1 MQIQENAFSRW
12 GEQRHQSWLIRS
24 AHLDPPMLF
33 ALIALSFTGLAILYS
48 ASNQDLDLVL
58 RQLVRVG
65 LAFAAMLIIA
75 QIHPNQ
81 LRRWSPWLAT
91 IGVVLLIA
99 VAVAGDIG
107 KGAQRWLD
115 LGLFR
120 FQPSEIMKL
129 ALPMV
134 VAWYFADRALP
145 PSLKHLCV
153 SAILIAIPT
162 GLIVKQ
168 PDLGTSVLIASAGLF
183 VVFLSGISWRLI
195 GFFTVLFA
203 SCLPLVWL
211 NMHDYQKTR
220 VLTFLNPE
228 SDPLNSG
235 YHIIQ
240 SKIAIGSGG
249 LFGKGFLNGTQS
261 HLEFLPERS
270 TDFVFS
276 AFAEELGLVGG
287 LLLLSLYLFIV
298 IRGLVI
304 ATQAQDTYTRL
315 LAGSLTLTF
324 FVYVFVNIGMVSG
337 LLPVVGL
344 PLPLMS
350 YGGTSMVTIM
360 AAFGVL
366 MSIHTHKKMIRNT

>member
-1 MQIQENAFSRW
+1 MELKEDAFRRW
-12 GEQRHQSWLIRS
+12 GEQRNESWFVRHM
-24 AHLDPPMLF
+24 HLDVPLVLALF
-33 ALIALSFTGLAILYS
+33 ALSITGLAVLYS
-48 ASNQDLDLVL
+48 AGNQDLDIVY
-58 RQLVRVG
+58 RQIVRIG
-65 LAFAAMLIIA
+65 LAFAAMLMIA
-75 QIHPNQ
+75 QIPPDK
-81 LRRWSPWLAT
+81 LKRWSPWLAGLG
-91 IGVVLLIA
+91 IILLIA
-99 VAVAGDIG
+99 VAIVGDVG

-115 LGLFR
+115 FGLFR
-120 FQPSEIMKL
+120 FQPAEIMKL
-129 ALPMV
+129 ALPMLL
-134 VAWYFADRALP
+134 AWYLAERKLP
-145 PSLKHLCV
+145 PSLKHLAV
-153 SAILIAIPT
+153 SAFLIAIPVV
-162 GLIVKQ
+162 LIAKQ
-168 PDLGTSVLIASAGLF
+168 PDLGTSILIASCGIF
-183 VVFLSGISWRLI
+183 VIFLAGISWRLI
-195 GFFTVLFA
+195 FFLGAVFA
-203 SCLPLVWL
+203 SCLPLAWL
-211 NMHDYQKTR
+211 YMHYYQKTR

-249 LFGKGFLNGTQS
+249 FYGKGFLQGTQS

-270 TDFVFS
+270 TDFIFA
-276 AFAEELGLVGG
+276 AFAEELGLVGA
-287 LLLLSLYLFIV
+287 LLLLALYLFIV

-366 MSIHTHKKMIRNT
+366 MSIHTHRKMIRN

>member
-1 MQIQENAFSRW
+1 MELKEDAFRRW
-12 GEQRHQSWLIRS
+12 GEQRNESWWVRRL
-24 AHLDPPMLF
+24 HLDLPLTV
-33 ALIALSFTGLAILYS
+33 ALLALSMTGLAVLYS
-48 ASNQDLDLVL
+48 AGNQDLDIVY
-58 RQLVRVG
+58 RQLIRVG
-65 LAFAAMLIIA
+65 LAFGAMLAVA
-75 QIHPNQ
+75 QIPPDQ
-81 LRRWSPWLAT
+81 LKRWSPWLAG
-91 IGVVLLIA
+91 IGIILLIA
-99 VAVAGDIG
+99 VAVVGDIG

-115 LGLFR
+115 LGFFR

-129 ALPMV
+129 ALPML
-134 VAWYFADRALP
+134 VAWYLADRQLP
-145 PSLKHLCV
+145 PSLKHLAA
-153 SAILIAIPT
+153 SALLIAIPT
-162 GLIVKQ
+162 ALIVKQ
-168 PDLGTSVLIASAGLF
+168 PDLGTSILIASSGIF
-183 VVFLSGISWRLI
+183 VIFLAGISWRLI
-195 GFFTVLFA
+195 AFLGTVCAA
-203 SCLPLVWL
+203 SLPLVWL

-249 LFGKGFLNGTQS
+249 VYGKGFLHGSQS
-261 HLEFLPERS
+261 HLEFLPESS
-270 TDFVFS
+270 TDFIFA
-276 AFAEELGLVGG
+276 AFAEELGLIGA
-287 LLLLSLYLFIV
+287 LLLLALYFFIV

-350 YGGTSMVTIM
+350 YGGTSMVTVM

-366 MSIHTHKKMIRNT
+366 MSIHTHRKMIHN

>member
-1 MQIQENAFSRW
+1 MELKEDAFRRW
-12 GEQRHQSWLIRS
+12 GDQRNESWMVRHL
-24 AHLDPPMLF
+24 HLDLPLSV
-33 ALIALSFTGLAILYS
+33 ALLALSITGLAVLYS
-48 ASNQDLDLVL
+48 AGNQDLDIVY
-58 RQLVRVG
+58 RQMIRVG
-65 LAFAAMLIIA
+65 LAFTAMLIIA
-75 QIHPNQ
+75 QIPPDQ
-81 LRRWSPWLAT
+81 LKRWSPWLAGAG
-91 IGVVLLIA
+91 IILLIA
-99 VAVAGDIG
+99 VAIAGDVG

-115 LGLFR
+115 LGFFR

-129 ALPMV
+129 ALPMLL
-134 VAWYFADRALP
+134 AWYLADRKLP
-145 PSLKHLCV
+145 PSLKHLAA
-153 SAILIAIPT
+153 SALLIAIPVA
-162 GLIVKQ
+162 LIVKQ
-168 PDLGTSVLIASAGLF
+168 PDLGTSILIASSGIF
-183 VVFLSGISWRLI
+183 VIFLAGISWRLI
-195 GFFTVLFA
+195 AFLSAVFA
-203 SCLPLVWL
+203 SCLPVVWL

-249 LFGKGFLNGTQS
+249 IYGKGFLHGTQS
-261 HLEFLPERS
+261 HLEFLPESS
-270 TDFVFS
+270 TDFIFA
-276 AFAEELGLVGG
+276 AFAEELGLVGA
-287 LLLLSLYLFIV
+287 LLLLALYLFII

-366 MSIHTHKKMIRNT
+366 MSIHTHRKMIRN

>member
-24 AHLDPPMLF
+24 AHLDLPLLL
-33 ALIALSFTGLAILYS
+33 ALIALTLTGLAMLYS
-48 ASNQDLDLVL
+48 ASNQDTDLVI
-58 RQLVRVG
+58 RQLVRIG
-65 LAFAAMLIIA
+65 LAFSAMLVIA
-75 QIHPNQ
+75 QIHPDQ
-81 LRRWSPWLAT
+81 LRRWSPWLAG
-91 IGVVLLIA
+91 IGIILLIA
-99 VAVAGDIG
+99 VAVVGDVG

-115 LGLFR
+115 LGVFR

-129 ALPMV
+129 ALPML
-134 VAWYFADRALP
+134 VAWYLADRALP
-145 PSLKHLCV
+145 PSYKHLAV
-153 SAILIAIPT
+153 SALLIGIPT
-162 GLIVKQ
+162 ALIVKQ
-168 PDLGTSVLIASAGLF
+168 PDLGTSVLIASSGLF
-183 VVFLSGISWRLI
+183 VIFLAGISWRLI
-195 GFFTVLFA
+195 AFFSVVFA

-211 NMHDYQKTR
+211 NMHEYQKTR

-249 LFGKGFLNGTQS
+249 FYGKGFLNGTQS

-270 TDFVFS
+270 TDFIFS

-287 LLLLSLYLFIV
+287 LLLLALYLFIV

-344 PLPLMS
+344 PLPMMS

-366 MSIHTHKKMIRNT
+366 MSIHTHRKMIRNT

>member
-1 MQIQENAFSRW
+1 MELRENDFQRW
-12 GEQRHQSWLIRS
+12 GEQRHESWFVRHL
-24 AHLDPPMLF
+24 HLDMPLTL
-33 ALIALSFTGLAILYS
+33 ALVALSMTGLAVLYS
-48 ASNQDLDLVL
+48 ASNQELGLVY
-58 RQLVRVG
+58 RQVVRVG
-65 LAFAAMLIIA
+65 LAFTAMLVIA
-75 QIHPNQ
+75 QIPPDQ
-81 LRRWSPWLAT
+81 LKRWSPWLAGL
-91 IGVVLLIA
+91 GVALLIA
-99 VAVAGDIG
+99 VEVAGDVG

-115 LGLFR
+115 LGFFR

-129 ALPMV
+129 ALPMLI
-134 VAWYFADRALP
+134 AWYLADRKLP
-145 PSLKHLCV
+145 PSMKHLAA
-153 SAILIAIPT
+153 SALLIAIPVT
-162 GLIVKQ
+162 LIVKQ
-168 PDLGTSVLIASAGLF
+168 PDLGTSILIASSGLF
-183 VVFLSGISWRLI
+183 VIFLAGISWRLI
-195 GFFTVLFA
+195 IFLGAVFA

-249 LFGKGFLNGTQS
+249 FYGKGFLQGTQS

-270 TDFVFS
+270 TDFIFA

-287 LLLLSLYLFIV
+287 LLLLALYLFIV

-304 ATQAQDTYTRL
+304 ATQAQDSYTRL

-366 MSIHTHKKMIRNT
+366 MSIHTHRKMIRN

>member
-1 MQIQENAFSRW
+1 MELKENAFQRW
-12 GEQRHQSWLIRS
+12 GEQRHQSWLVRRM
-24 AHLDPPMLF
+24 HLDVPLTL
-33 ALIALSFTGLAILYS
+33 ALIALSMTGLAMLYS
-48 ASNQDLDLVL
+48 AGNQDLDLVY
-58 RQLVRVG
+58 RQILRVG
-65 LAFAAMLIIA
+65 LAFGAMLVIA
-75 QIHPNQ
+75 QIPPDQ
-81 LRRWSPWLAT
+81 LKRWSPWLAGLG
-91 IGVVLLIA
+91 IALLIA
-99 VAVAGDIG
+99 VEVAGDVG

-115 LGLFR
+115 LGFFR

-129 ALPMV
+129 ALPMLL
-134 VAWYFADRALP
+134 AWYLADRKLP
-145 PSLKHLCV
+145 PSLKHLAA
-153 SAILIAIPT
+153 SALLIAIPVT
-162 GLIVKQ
+162 LIVKQ
-168 PDLGTSVLIASAGLF
+168 PDLGTSILIASSGIF
-183 VVFLSGISWRLI
+183 VIFLAGISWRLI
-195 GFFTVLFA
+195 IFLSTVFA
-203 SCLPLVWL
+203 ACLPLAWL

-249 LFGKGFLNGTQS
+249 FYGKGFLQGTQS

-270 TDFVFS
+270 TDFIFA
-276 AFAEELGLVGG
+276 AFAEELGLIGG
-287 LLLLSLYLFIV
+287 LLLLALYLFIV
-298 IRGLVI
+298 TRGLVI
-304 ATQAQDTYTRL
+304 ATQAQDSYTRL

-366 MSIHTHKKMIRNT
+366 MSIHTHRKMIRN